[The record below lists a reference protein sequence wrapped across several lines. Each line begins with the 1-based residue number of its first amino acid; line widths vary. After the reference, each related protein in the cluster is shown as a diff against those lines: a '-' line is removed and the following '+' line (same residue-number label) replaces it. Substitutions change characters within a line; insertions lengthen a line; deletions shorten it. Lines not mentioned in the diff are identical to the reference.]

1 MRRELRKRNVKH
13 LKVVYSKEKPI
24 RPIEDMSISCRTHCI
39 CPPGAKHKCTE
50 RRDIP
55 GSVAFVPSVVGLI
68 MAGEVVRDIAEN
80 SDVIKKSK
88 EIELKD
94 DSIV

>member
-1 MRRELRKRNVKH
+1 M
-13 LKVVYSKEKPI
+13 
-24 RPIEDMSISCRTHCI
+24 
-39 CPPGAKHKCTE
+39 
-50 RRDIP
+50 
-55 GSVAFVPSVVGLI
+55 PSVVGLI

>member
-1 MRRELRKRNVKH
+1 MPWKGWKSPEWQFWCRRCGR
-13 LKVVYSKEKPI
+13 
-24 RPIEDMSISCRTHCI
+24 I
-39 CPPGAKHKCTE
+39 CGRGFGKE

-80 SDVIKKSK
+80 PDVIKKSK